1 MRILEIMPDFL
12 NQKEL
17 EKVGNERGKHRT
29 NKRRLSHIE
38 REDESVTSYGKV
50 LVANLIRPYAEA
62 ISEWVEQASSNV
74 HSKTPIALQKISQI
88 EDPKVTALIAL
99 KHIMNTITTTKNLT
113 ATAIKLGG
121 RIETEISL
129 KNFKNLNPELYA
141 VVKKD
146 LDKRSFNYAYKR
158 RKYRE
163 VAKKDEIVSWEEW
176 STTERL
182 HTGMQLITL
191 MVDSV
196 GLIEIGTDQHKHKTF
211 KVIRQTA
218 FTKKWIQDRN
228 SFNELLNP
236 EYLPMVLAPKSV
248 VDGQVQGHGY
258 WTSEMPELDLVKQRG
273 KKFTNE
279 LENHDM
285 PEVTSAVNL
294 MQSTAYRINTFILE
308 VMQNAWD
315 KSLSIG
321 GMPPIEN
328 LDIPQ
333 KPHDIDTNKEALFEY
348 KKACVIVHTENNRMS
363 SKRMLYAKIINLAEQ
378 FKEYVTMYF
387 PIQLDFRGRAYCV
400 PAFLNYQSI
409 NGAKALLN
417 FSQGK
422 AITKENRGVFW
433 LSVHGANMWGNDKVS
448 FEDREKWTYDNAD
461 WIKACAEDPIGNRQW
476 EDADNAFQFLAFC
489 DEWNRYTKEG
499 DGFISHIPVNVD
511 GTCNGLQ
518 IYSLLLKDKVAGSLV
533 NCVPNDVPQDIYGL
547 VKNEVVKNAEKKSAE
562 GEELATKWLDYGVK
576 RSTCKRPVM
585 TLTYGS
591 TRYACTDFV
600 VEDLTKRKDKG
611 EMHPFDDLFKPST
624 YLSKLIWQSIGENL
638 KSAKEGMRYL
648 QDIAKVVAKE
658 GVPIHWVTPVGFP
671 VYQYYPEMKSRRV
684 ETHLMGQVIQSTI
697 REAKPETDKMKQRNS
712 CPANYVHS
720 LDSACMIRTV
730 NIAREKGIENFC
742 NVHDSFATHACDI
755 DKLNESI
762 REAFVS
768 IFSKDLLS
776 DFKAK
781 VSETLSDEAI
791 AELPDRPKDGELDL
805 DLLHK
810 CKYFFA

>member
-17 EKVGNERGKHRT
+17 EKIGNERGKHRT

-191 MVDSV
+191 MVESV

-333 KPHDIDTNKEALFEY
+333 KPQDIDTNKEALFEY

-422 AITKENRGVFW
+422 GITKENRGVFW

-511 GTCNGLQ
+511 GSCNGLQ

>member
-12 NQKEL
+12 NQIEL
-17 EKVGNERGKHRT
+17 EKIGNERGKHRT

-163 VAKKDEIVSWEEW
+163 VAKKDEVVSWEEW

-191 MVDSV
+191 MVESV

-333 KPHDIDTNKEALFEY
+333 KPYDIDTNKEALFEY

-433 LSVHGANMWGNDKVS
+433 LSVHGANMWGNDKVA

-511 GTCNGLQ
+511 GSCNGLQ

-547 VKNEVVKNAEKKSAE
+547 VKNEVVKNAEQKSAE

>member
-163 VAKKDEIVSWEEW
+163 VAKKDEVVSWEEW

-511 GTCNGLQ
+511 GSCNGLQ

-638 KSAKEGMRYL
+638 KSAKEGMKYL

>member
-17 EKVGNERGKHRT
+17 EKIGNERGKHRT

-88 EDPKVTALIAL
+88 KDPKITALIAL

-129 KNFKNLNPELYA
+129 KNFKNLNPDLYHI
-141 VVKKD
+141 VKKD

-163 VAKKDEIVSWEEW
+163 MAKKDEVVSWEEW

-191 MVDSV
+191 MVESV

-294 MQSTAYRINTFILE
+294 MQSTAYRINTFILG

-511 GTCNGLQ
+511 GSCNGLQ

>member
-17 EKVGNERGKHRT
+17 EKIGNERGKHRT

-163 VAKKDEIVSWEEW
+163 VAKKDEVVSWEEW

-191 MVDSV
+191 MVESV

-333 KPHDIDTNKEALFEY
+333 KPYDIDTNKEALFEY

-433 LSVHGANMWGNDKVS
+433 LSVHGANMWGNDKVT

-511 GTCNGLQ
+511 GSCNGLQ

-533 NCVPNDVPQDIYGL
+533 NCVPNNVPQDIYGL
-547 VKNEVVKNAEKKSAE
+547 VKNEVIKNAEKKSAE

-600 VEDLTKRKDKG
+600 LEDLTKRKDKG

-730 NIAREKGIENFC
+730 NIARAKGIENFC

>member
-17 EKVGNERGKHRT
+17 EKIGNERGKHRT

-62 ISEWVEQASSNV
+62 INEWVAQASSNV

-88 EDPKVTALIAL
+88 EDPKITALIAL

-163 VAKKDEIVSWEEW
+163 VAKKDEVVSWEEW

-191 MVDSV
+191 MVESV

-294 MQSTAYRINTFILE
+294 MQSTAYRINTFILG

-533 NCVPNDVPQDIYGL
+533 NCVPSDVPQDIYGL
-547 VKNEVVKNAEKKSAE
+547 VKNEVVKNAEQKSAE

>member
-17 EKVGNERGKHRT
+17 EKIGNERGKHRT

-62 ISEWVEQASSNV
+62 INEWVEQASSNV

-88 EDPKVTALIAL
+88 EDPKITALIAL

-163 VAKKDEIVSWEEW
+163 VAKKDEVVSWEEW

-191 MVDSV
+191 MVESV

-294 MQSTAYRINTFILE
+294 MQSTAYRINTFILG

-433 LSVHGANMWGNDKVS
+433 LSVHGANMWGNDKVT

-511 GTCNGLQ
+511 GSCNGLQ

-547 VKNEVVKNAEKKSAE
+547 VKNEVVKNAEQKSAE

-776 DFKAK
+776 DFKEK

>member
-17 EKVGNERGKHRT
+17 EKIGNERGKHRT

-129 KNFKNLNPELYA
+129 KNFKNLNPDLYHI
-141 VVKKD
+141 VKKD

-163 VAKKDEIVSWEEW
+163 VAKKDEVVSWEEW

-191 MVDSV
+191 MVESV

-348 KKACVIVHTENNRMS
+348 KKTCVIVHTENNRMS

-511 GTCNGLQ
+511 GSCNGLQ

-547 VKNEVVKNAEKKSAE
+547 VKNEVVKNVEKKSAE

-671 VYQYYPEMKSRRV
+671 VYQYYPEIKSRRV

-730 NIAREKGIENFC
+730 NIARAKGIENFC

-791 AELPDRPKDGELDL
+791 AELPDRPENGELDL

>member
-17 EKVGNERGKHRT
+17 EKIGNERGKHRT

-88 EDPKVTALIAL
+88 EDPKITALIAL

-163 VAKKDEIVSWEEW
+163 VAKKDEVVSWEEW

-182 HTGMQLITL
+182 HTGMQLISL
-191 MVDSV
+191 MVESV

-294 MQSTAYRINTFILE
+294 MQSTAYRINTFILG

-511 GTCNGLQ
+511 GSCNGLQ

-547 VKNEVVKNAEKKSAE
+547 VKNEVVKNAEQKSAE

>member
-17 EKVGNERGKHRT
+17 EKIGNERGKHRT

-163 VAKKDEIVSWEEW
+163 VAKKDEVVSWEEW

-191 MVDSV
+191 MVESV

-294 MQSTAYRINTFILE
+294 MQSTAYRINTFILG

-511 GTCNGLQ
+511 GSCNGLQ

>member
-17 EKVGNERGKHRT
+17 EKIGNERGKHRT

-62 ISEWVEQASSNV
+62 INEWVAQASSNV

-88 EDPKVTALIAL
+88 EDPKITALIAL

-163 VAKKDEIVSWEEW
+163 VAKKDEVVSWEEW

-191 MVDSV
+191 MVESV

-218 FTKKWIQDRN
+218 FTRKWIQDRN

-294 MQSTAYRINTFILE
+294 MQSTAYRINTFILG

-333 KPHDIDTNKEALFEY
+333 KPYDIDTNKEALFEY

-511 GTCNGLQ
+511 GSCNGLQ

-547 VKNEVVKNAEKKSAE
+547 VKNEVVKNAEQKSAE

-791 AELPDRPKDGELDL
+791 AELPERPKDGELDL

>member
-17 EKVGNERGKHRT
+17 EKIGNERGKHRT

-50 LVANLIRPYAEA
+50 LVANLIKPYAEA
-62 ISEWVEQASSNV
+62 INEWVAQASSNV

-163 VAKKDEIVSWEEW
+163 VAKKDEVVSWEEW

-191 MVDSV
+191 MVESV

-294 MQSTAYRINTFILE
+294 MQSTAYRINTFILG

-511 GTCNGLQ
+511 GSCNGLQ

>member
-1 MRILEIMPDFL
+1 
-12 NQKEL
+12 
-17 EKVGNERGKHRT
+17 
-29 NKRRLSHIE
+29 
-38 REDESVTSYGKV
+38 
-50 LVANLIRPYAEA
+50 
-62 ISEWVEQASSNV
+62 
-74 HSKTPIALQKISQI
+74 
-88 EDPKVTALIAL
+88 
-99 KHIMNTITTTKNLT
+99 
-113 ATAIKLGG
+113 
-121 RIETEISL
+121 
-129 KNFKNLNPELYA
+129 
-141 VVKKD
+141 
-146 LDKRSFNYAYKR
+146 
-158 RKYRE
+158 
-163 VAKKDEIVSWEEW
+163 
-176 STTERL
+176 
-182 HTGMQLITL
+182 
-191 MVDSV
+191 
-196 GLIEIGTDQHKHKTF
+196 
-211 KVIRQTA
+211 
-218 FTKKWIQDRN
+218 
-228 SFNELLNP
+228 
-236 EYLPMVLAPKSV
+236 
-248 VDGQVQGHGY
+248 
-258 WTSEMPELDLVKQRG
+258 
-273 KKFTNE
+273 
-279 LENHDM
+279 
-285 PEVTSAVNL
+285 
-294 MQSTAYRINTFILE
+294 
-308 VMQNAWD
+308 
-315 KSLSIG
+315 
-321 GMPPIEN
+321 
-328 LDIPQ
+328 
-333 KPHDIDTNKEALFEY
+333 
-348 KKACVIVHTENNRMS
+348 
-363 SKRMLYAKIINLAEQ
+363 
-378 FKEYVTMYF
+378 
-387 PIQLDFRGRAYCV
+387 
-400 PAFLNYQSI
+400 
-409 NGAKALLN
+409 
-417 FSQGK
+417 
-422 AITKENRGVFW
+422 
-433 LSVHGANMWGNDKVS
+433 MWGNDKIS

-511 GTCNGLQ
+511 GSCNGLQ

>member
-17 EKVGNERGKHRT
+17 EKIGNERGKHRT

-163 VAKKDEIVSWEEW
+163 VAKKDEVVSWEEW

-333 KPHDIDTNKEALFEY
+333 KPYDIDTNKEALFEY

-511 GTCNGLQ
+511 GSCNGLQ

>member
-17 EKVGNERGKHRT
+17 EKIGNERGKHRT

-62 ISEWVEQASSNV
+62 INEWVAQASSNV

-88 EDPKVTALIAL
+88 EDPKITALIAL

-163 VAKKDEIVSWEEW
+163 VAKKDEVVSWEEW

-182 HTGMQLITL
+182 HTGMQLISL
-191 MVDSV
+191 MVESV

-294 MQSTAYRINTFILE
+294 MQSTAYRINTFILG

-433 LSVHGANMWGNDKVS
+433 LSVHGANMWGNDKVT

-511 GTCNGLQ
+511 GSCNGLQ

-547 VKNEVVKNAEKKSAE
+547 VKNEVVKNAEQKSAE

-776 DFKAK
+776 DFKEK

>member
-333 KPHDIDTNKEALFEY
+333 KPYDIDTNKEALFEY

-378 FKEYVTMYF
+378 
-387 PIQLDFRGRAYCV
+387 
-400 PAFLNYQSI
+400 
-409 NGAKALLN
+409 
-417 FSQGK
+417 
-422 AITKENRGVFW
+422 
-433 LSVHGANMWGNDKVS
+433 
-448 FEDREKWTYDNAD
+448 
-461 WIKACAEDPIGNRQW
+461 
-476 EDADNAFQFLAFC
+476 
-489 DEWNRYTKEG
+489 
-499 DGFISHIPVNVD
+499 
-511 GTCNGLQ
+511 
-518 IYSLLLKDKVAGSLV
+518 YS
-533 NCVPNDVPQDIYGL
+533 
-547 VKNEVVKNAEKKSAE
+547 
-562 GEELATKWLDYGVK
+562 
-576 RSTCKRPVM
+576 
-585 TLTYGS
+585 
-591 TRYACTDFV
+591 
-600 VEDLTKRKDKG
+600 
-611 EMHPFDDLFKPST
+611 
-624 YLSKLIWQSIGENL
+624 
-638 KSAKEGMRYL
+638 
-648 QDIAKVVAKE
+648 
-658 GVPIHWVTPVGFP
+658 
-671 VYQYYPEMKSRRV
+671 
-684 ETHLMGQVIQSTI
+684 
-697 REAKPETDKMKQRNS
+697 
-712 CPANYVHS
+712 
-720 LDSACMIRTV
+720 
-730 NIAREKGIENFC
+730 
-742 NVHDSFATHACDI
+742 
-755 DKLNESI
+755 
-762 REAFVS
+762 
-768 IFSKDLLS
+768 
-776 DFKAK
+776 
-781 VSETLSDEAI
+781 
-791 AELPDRPKDGELDL
+791 
-805 DLLHK
+805 
-810 CKYFFA
+810 

>member
-17 EKVGNERGKHRT
+17 EKMGNERGKHRT

-88 EDPKVTALIAL
+88 KDPKITALIAL

-129 KNFKNLNPELYA
+129 KNFKNLNPDLYHI
-141 VVKKD
+141 VKKD

-163 VAKKDEIVSWEEW
+163 MAKKDEIVSWEEW

-191 MVDSV
+191 MVESV

-333 KPHDIDTNKEALFEY
+333 KPYDIDTNKEALFEY

-433 LSVHGANMWGNDKVS
+433 LSVHGANMWGNDKVT

-511 GTCNGLQ
+511 GSCNGLQ

-547 VKNEVVKNAEKKSAE
+547 VKDEVVKNAEQKSAE

-658 GVPIHWVTPVGFP
+658 GVPIHWITPVGFP

-791 AELPDRPKDGELDL
+791 AELPERPKDGELDL

>member
-433 LSVHGANMWGNDKVS
+433 LSVHGANMWGNDKVT

-511 GTCNGLQ
+511 GSCNGLQ

-547 VKNEVVKNAEKKSAE
+547 VKNEVVKNAEQKSAE

>member
-17 EKVGNERGKHRT
+17 EKIGNERGKHRT

-62 ISEWVEQASSNV
+62 INEWVAQASSNV

-163 VAKKDEIVSWEEW
+163 VAKKDEVVSWEEW

-191 MVDSV
+191 MVESV

-294 MQSTAYRINTFILE
+294 MQSTAYRINTFILG

-511 GTCNGLQ
+511 GSCNGLQ

-547 VKNEVVKNAEKKSAE
+547 VKNEVVKNAEQKSAE

>member
-17 EKVGNERGKHRT
+17 EKIGNERGKHRT

-62 ISEWVEQASSNV
+62 INEWVAQASSNV

-163 VAKKDEIVSWEEW
+163 VAKKDEVVSWEEW

-191 MVDSV
+191 MVESV

-294 MQSTAYRINTFILE
+294 MQSTAYRINTFILG

-511 GTCNGLQ
+511 GSCNGLQ

-547 VKNEVVKNAEKKSAE
+547 VKNEVVKNAEQKSAE

-776 DFKAK
+776 EFKAK

>member
-17 EKVGNERGKHRT
+17 EKIGNERGKHRT

-163 VAKKDEIVSWEEW
+163 VAKKDEVVSWEEW

-191 MVDSV
+191 MVESV

-294 MQSTAYRINTFILE
+294 MQSTAYRINTFILG

-433 LSVHGANMWGNDKVS
+433 LSVHGANMWGNDKVT

-511 GTCNGLQ
+511 GSCNGLQ

-547 VKNEVVKNAEKKSAE
+547 VKNEVVKNAEQKSAE

-776 DFKAK
+776 DFKEK

>member
-17 EKVGNERGKHRT
+17 EKIGNERGKHRT

-191 MVDSV
+191 MVESV

-511 GTCNGLQ
+511 GSCNGLQ

>member
-17 EKVGNERGKHRT
+17 EKIGNERGKHRT

-62 ISEWVEQASSNV
+62 INEWVEQASSNV

-163 VAKKDEIVSWEEW
+163 VAKKDEVVSWEEW

-182 HTGMQLITL
+182 HTGMQLISL
-191 MVDSV
+191 MVESV

-294 MQSTAYRINTFILE
+294 MQSTAYRINTFILG

-433 LSVHGANMWGNDKVS
+433 LSVHGANMWGNDKVT

-511 GTCNGLQ
+511 GSCNGLQ

-776 DFKAK
+776 DFKEK

>member
-1 MRILEIMPDFL
+1 MPDFL

-511 GTCNGLQ
+511 GSCNGLQ

>member
-17 EKVGNERGKHRT
+17 EKIGNERGKHRT

-50 LVANLIRPYAEA
+50 LVANLIKPYAEA
-62 ISEWVEQASSNV
+62 INEWVAQASSNV

-88 EDPKVTALIAL
+88 EDPKITALIAL

-163 VAKKDEIVSWEEW
+163 VAKKDEVVSWEEW

-191 MVDSV
+191 MVESV

-294 MQSTAYRINTFILE
+294 MQSTAYRINTFILG

-511 GTCNGLQ
+511 GSCNGLQ

-547 VKNEVVKNAEKKSAE
+547 VKNEVVKNAEQKSAE

>member
-17 EKVGNERGKHRT
+17 EKIGNERGKHRT

-50 LVANLIRPYAEA
+50 LVANLIKPYAEA
-62 ISEWVEQASSNV
+62 INEWVAQASSNV

-88 EDPKVTALIAL
+88 EDPKITALIAL

-163 VAKKDEIVSWEEW
+163 VAKKDEVVSWEEW

-191 MVDSV
+191 MVESV

-294 MQSTAYRINTFILE
+294 MQSTAYRINTFILG

-448 FEDREKWTYDNAD
+448 FEDREKWTYDNVD

-511 GTCNGLQ
+511 GSCNGLQ

-547 VKNEVVKNAEKKSAE
+547 VKNEVVKNAEQKSAE

>member
-17 EKVGNERGKHRT
+17 EKIGNERGKHRT

-163 VAKKDEIVSWEEW
+163 VAKKDEVVSWEEW

-182 HTGMQLITL
+182 HTGMQLISL
-191 MVDSV
+191 MVESV

-294 MQSTAYRINTFILE
+294 MQSTAYRINTFILG

-433 LSVHGANMWGNDKVS
+433 LSVHGANMWGNDKVT

-511 GTCNGLQ
+511 GSCNGLQ

-791 AELPDRPKDGELDL
+791 AELPERPKDGELDL

>member
-17 EKVGNERGKHRT
+17 EKIGNERGKHRT

-163 VAKKDEIVSWEEW
+163 VAKKDEVVSWEEW

-191 MVDSV
+191 MVESV

-511 GTCNGLQ
+511 GSCNGLQ

>member
-17 EKVGNERGKHRT
+17 EKMGNERGKHRT

-88 EDPKVTALIAL
+88 KDPKITALIAL

-129 KNFKNLNPELYA
+129 KNFKNLNPDLYHI
-141 VVKKD
+141 VKKD

-163 VAKKDEIVSWEEW
+163 MAKKDEIVSWEEW

-191 MVDSV
+191 MVESV

-333 KPHDIDTNKEALFEY
+333 KPYDIDTNKEALFEY

-433 LSVHGANMWGNDKVS
+433 LSVHGANMWGNDKVT

-511 GTCNGLQ
+511 GSCNGLQ

-547 VKNEVVKNAEKKSAE
+547 VKDEVVKNAEQKSAE

-791 AELPDRPKDGELDL
+791 AELPDRPENGELDL

>member
-511 GTCNGLQ
+511 GSCNGLQ

>member
-17 EKVGNERGKHRT
+17 EKIGNERGKHRT

-62 ISEWVEQASSNV
+62 INEWVAQASSNV

-88 EDPKVTALIAL
+88 EDPKITALIAL

-163 VAKKDEIVSWEEW
+163 VAKKDEVVSWEEW

-191 MVDSV
+191 MVESV

-294 MQSTAYRINTFILE
+294 MQSTAYRINTFILG

-511 GTCNGLQ
+511 GSCNGLQ

-533 NCVPNDVPQDIYGL
+533 NCVPSDVPQDIYGL
-547 VKNEVVKNAEKKSAE
+547 VKNEVVKNAEQKSAE

>member
-17 EKVGNERGKHRT
+17 EKMGNERGKHRT

-88 EDPKVTALIAL
+88 KDPKITALIAL

-129 KNFKNLNPELYA
+129 KNFKNLNPDLYHI
-141 VVKKD
+141 VKKD

-163 VAKKDEIVSWEEW
+163 MAKKDEVVSWEEW

-191 MVDSV
+191 MVESV

-333 KPHDIDTNKEALFEY
+333 KPYDIDTNKEALFEY

-433 LSVHGANMWGNDKVS
+433 LSVHGANMWGNDKVT

-511 GTCNGLQ
+511 GSCNGLQ

-547 VKNEVVKNAEKKSAE
+547 VKDEVVKNAEQKSAE

-791 AELPDRPKDGELDL
+791 AELPDRPENGELDL

>member
-1 MRILEIMPDFL
+1 MPDFL

-17 EKVGNERGKHRT
+17 EKMGNERGKHRT

-88 EDPKVTALIAL
+88 KDPKITALIAL

-129 KNFKNLNPELYA
+129 KNFKNLNPDLYHI
-141 VVKKD
+141 VKKD

-163 VAKKDEIVSWEEW
+163 MAKKDEIVSWEEW

-191 MVDSV
+191 MVESV

-333 KPHDIDTNKEALFEY
+333 KPYDIDTNKEALFEY

-433 LSVHGANMWGNDKVS
+433 LSVHGANMWGNDKVT

-511 GTCNGLQ
+511 GSCNGLQ

-547 VKNEVVKNAEKKSAE
+547 VKDEVVKNAEQKSAE

-791 AELPDRPKDGELDL
+791 AELPDRPENGELDL

>member
-17 EKVGNERGKHRT
+17 EKMGNERGKHRT

-88 EDPKVTALIAL
+88 KDPKVTALIAL

-129 KNFKNLNPELYA
+129 KNFKNLNPDLYHI
-141 VVKKD
+141 VKKD

-163 VAKKDEIVSWEEW
+163 VAKKDEVVSWEEW

-191 MVDSV
+191 MVESV

-333 KPHDIDTNKEALFEY
+333 KPYDIDTNKEALFEY

-433 LSVHGANMWGNDKVS
+433 LSVHGANMWGNDKVT

-511 GTCNGLQ
+511 GSCNGLQ

-547 VKNEVVKNAEKKSAE
+547 VKDEVVKNAEQKSAE

-791 AELPDRPKDGELDL
+791 AELPDRPENGELDL

>member
-433 LSVHGANMWGNDKVS
+433 LSVHGANMWGNDKIS

-511 GTCNGLQ
+511 GSCNGLQ

>member
-17 EKVGNERGKHRT
+17 EKIGNERGKHRT

-50 LVANLIRPYAEA
+50 LVANLIKPYAEA
-62 ISEWVEQASSNV
+62 INEWVAQASSNV

-88 EDPKVTALIAL
+88 EDPKITALIAL

-163 VAKKDEIVSWEEW
+163 VAKKDEVVSWEEW

-191 MVDSV
+191 MVESV

-294 MQSTAYRINTFILE
+294 MQSTAYRINTFILG

-499 DGFISHIPVNVD
+499 NGFISHIPVNVD
-511 GTCNGLQ
+511 GSCNGLQ

-533 NCVPNDVPQDIYGL
+533 NCVPSDVPQDIYGL
-547 VKNEVVKNAEKKSAE
+547 VKNEVVKNAEQKSAE

>member
-17 EKVGNERGKHRT
+17 EKMGNERGKHRT

-88 EDPKVTALIAL
+88 KDPKITALIAL

-129 KNFKNLNPELYA
+129 KNFKNLNPDLYHI
-141 VVKKD
+141 VKKD

-163 VAKKDEIVSWEEW
+163 MAKKDEIVSWEEW

-191 MVDSV
+191 MVESV

-333 KPHDIDTNKEALFEY
+333 KPYDIDTNKEALFEY

-433 LSVHGANMWGNDKVS
+433 LSVHGANMWGNDKVT

-511 GTCNGLQ
+511 GSCNGLQ

-547 VKNEVVKNAEKKSAE
+547 VKDEVVKNAEQKSAE

>member
-17 EKVGNERGKHRT
+17 EKIGNERGKHRT

-163 VAKKDEIVSWEEW
+163 VAKKDEVVSWEEW

-191 MVDSV
+191 MVESV

-333 KPHDIDTNKEALFEY
+333 KPYDIDTNKEALFEY

-511 GTCNGLQ
+511 GSCNGLQ

>member
-17 EKVGNERGKHRT
+17 EKIGNERGKHRT

-163 VAKKDEIVSWEEW
+163 VAKKDEVVSWEEW

-191 MVDSV
+191 MVESV

-294 MQSTAYRINTFILE
+294 MQSTAYRINTFILG

-448 FEDREKWTYDNAD
+448 FEDREKWTYDNVD

-511 GTCNGLQ
+511 GSCNGLQ

-547 VKNEVVKNAEKKSAE
+547 VKNEVVKNAEQKSAE

-776 DFKAK
+776 EFKAK